1 MNSSPRSPK
10 GNRHMRA
17 GAEKSAQAHRR
28 SAGFRAPGAAGRSL
42 PASGSSGFASPR
54 QVRYHRSSPQHR
66 ARLDAQSK
74 KTAVNEDPPHSIPQQ
89 EWVARYEQLRS
100 DVLQSHA
107 IARGIGL
114 AVFLR
119 QGLTAWMRACC
130 CSVVTPS
137 ASEFAPPAPLSSL
150 PCDVRT
156 QAVLILA
163 GILLGNRLEANR
175 CKPTCRR

>member
-1 MNSSPRSPK
+1 
-10 GNRHMRA
+10 
-17 GAEKSAQAHRR
+17 
-28 SAGFRAPGAAGRSL
+28 
-42 PASGSSGFASPR
+42 
-54 QVRYHRSSPQHR
+54 
-66 ARLDAQSK
+66 
-74 KTAVNEDPPHSIPQQ
+74 VNDDPPHSIPQQ
-89 EWVARYEQLRS
+89 EWVAGYEQLRS
-100 DVLQSHA
+100 DVLSLGHG

-130 CSVVTPS
+130 CSGVTPP
-137 ASEFAPPAPLSSL
+137 ASEFAPPAPVSSL
-150 PCDVRT
+150 PCGVRT

>member
-1 MNSSPRSPK
+1 MN
-10 GNRHMRA
+10 
-17 GAEKSAQAHRR
+17 
-28 SAGFRAPGAAGRSL
+28 
-42 PASGSSGFASPR
+42 
-54 QVRYHRSSPQHR
+54 
-66 ARLDAQSK
+66 D
-74 KTAVNEDPPHSIPQQ
+74 DPPHSIPQQ

-100 DVLQSHA
+100 DVLSLGHG
-107 IARGIGL
+107 IARGIGR

-130 CSVVTPS
+130 CSVVTPP
-137 ASEFAPPAPLSSL
+137 ASEFAQTAPVSSL

-175 CKPTCRR
+175 CKPICRS